1 MGLRWIGRDRR
12 GWHERERRDAG
23 GGRRDER
30 PAAPGALV
38 RRADAS
44 GRLVQRCVRTLIVRI
59 TLTAEA
65 TLWRACLPRGMAAR
79 LNAVP
84 EELRAPKHTSQ
95 VAFEALSPLTPYNC
109 LPPGLERRARI
120 ALARLGAGG
129 GVVVGSAML
138 VLRGRETERLTAWA
152 EAAAQA
158 PRRAAIAAAIVAAR
172 GLKRVV
178 WEVRRQTR
186 EPRNDPIHGVEGHKS
201 ESRNNPIRGTGDQ
214 TRESRNNPIRG
225 GDGQTRE
232 SRNNPIRGVVVR
244 AQGAGAPLDVW
255 VGVPAGQCSGETVG
269 WAPGSPGFDE
279 TVAREVMKRRL
290 RADVGLCGN
299 DPIRGQAAVADAR
312 GEALVAPGD
321 AAVGLDAGPGAQR
334 HDAGTGLGAK
344 RG

>member
-1 MGLRWIGRDRR
+1 M
-12 GWHERERRDAG
+12 
-23 GGRRDER
+23 
-30 PAAPGALV
+30 
-38 RRADAS
+38 
-44 GRLVQRCVRTLIVRI
+44 RI

-138 VLRGRETERLTAWA
+138 VLRGRETKRLTAWA

-158 PRRAAIAAAIVAAR
+158 QCRAAIVAAR
-172 GLKRVV
+172 GLKRAV

-186 EPRNDPIHGVEGHKS
+186 EPRNDPIRGVEGQTS
-201 ESRNNPIRGTGDQ
+201 GPRNDPIRGVEGQTSDPRNNPIRGTGDQ